1 MTTSTTDLP
10 PVLVAIYD
18 LREDGWRAACR
29 HAALWGSLHTHASYI
44 FADRI
49 AIEFRPSPDPSWR
62 AWEAHRLSQ
71 IFCELWPP
79 AQAGSREEEA
89 A

>member
-1 MTTSTTDLP
+1 MTTSSQTELP

-18 LREDGWRAACR
+18 LREPDQWRMVCR
-29 HAALWGSLHTHASYI
+29 HTSWWGSKYVRADHL

-49 AIEFRPSPDPSWR
+49 ALAFRPSPDRRWLV
-62 AWEAHRLSQ
+62 WEAHRLSQ
-71 IFCELWPP
+71 IFGELWPERL
-79 AQAGSREEEA
+79 QAGEA